1 MKMDRPDHL
10 QKDPTPTQIQ
20 DLHLAVEDLCVFYGE
35 AQALNHVSL
44 SVKKGQTVA
53 VLGSNGAGKTTL
65 LRTLTGMLR
74 PREGNIV
81 FSGLNIEGKPPSEI
95 IRKGIAIVPEGGELF
110 GAMSVSDNLLLG
122 TYPMSRSERKEK
134 LSARLKTAFDTFPIL
149 KSRLSQKA
157 ETLSGGER
165 QMLAVARALMSNP
178 ELVALDEPS
187 LGLSPLLVT
196 EMMRLLKNVCSNMSI
211 SILLVEQN
219 AKAALKIADYAYVL
233 ERGEVSFQGSGRE
246 VVSNPSIYS
255 AYLGG

>member
-1 MKMDRPDHL
+1 
-10 QKDPTPTQIQ
+10 
-20 DLHLAVEDLCVFYGE
+20 
-35 AQALNHVSL
+35 
-44 SVKKGQTVA
+44 
-53 VLGSNGAGKTTL
+53 
-65 LRTLTGMLR
+65 
-74 PREGNIV
+74 
-81 FSGLNIEGKPPSEI
+81 
-95 IRKGIAIVPEGGELF
+95 
-110 GAMSVSDNLLLG
+110 
-122 TYPMSRSERKEK
+122 
-134 LSARLKTAFDTFPIL
+134 
-149 KSRLSQKA
+149 
-157 ETLSGGER
+157 
-165 QMLAVARALMSNP
+165 MLAVARALMSNP